1 MPAYV
6 ILIKWIVSVIMTKLH
21 ENLTGTSKL
30 NKQFSKEYTCKIAL
44 DSSRFIVLDSLIG
57 PR

>member
-1 MPAYV
+1 MDNVCHHDY
-6 ILIKWIVSVIMTKLH
+6 LH